1 MPARPSRRDD
11 GRWAI
16 YIYQVC
22 HFYIDGVLN
31 EIVPQDLDFFFLK
44 TKKKIF
50 SRYYAEPAPKLLWQ
64 KKKTFQK

>member
-1 MPARPSRRDD
+1 MPARPFRRDD

-16 YIYQVC
+16 YIYIKCVI
-22 HFYIDGVLN
+22 FTLLN

-44 TKKKIF
+44 TKKKNF